1 MKRRNLL
8 IGTAL
13 YSLSS
18 GLVNAQEEEE
28 KKIVKTHNFSKLVE
42 MARQKSLSPD
52 KKEELRLVAPFSD
65 LSYDRYRG
73 IRFKRNC
80 DPLKS
85 PNHKFSLDLLPPG
98 RFYKDRVEICL
109 VETDG
114 KVIDLPFE
122 PANFDYDPKLFI
134 RDNLNLDSE
143 DLKKLSYSGFR
154 LRFPINNQEIDD
166 EFCVFQGASYFRAVS
181 KGTLY
186 GLSARGFAI
195 DTGEP
200 RGEEFPRFS
209 KFFIYKPQVGQSYIA
224 LDALLDSPSVCGAFH
239 FEIFPAEQTVFAVKS
254 VLFPRKDIK
263 NFGIAPL
270 TSMYYFSPT
279 RRNAIDDY
287 RNAVHDSDGLS
298 MFSGSGAR
306 LWRPL
311 NNPEDLQYSAFMDN
325 NPRGFGLLQR
335 QREFNYY
342 QDNEAKYERRP
353 SAWVEPIG
361 KWGKGVV
368 SLIEIPTNS
377 EFNDNIISFWR
388 SDTPLK
394 AGERREFSY
403 NLYFNKDG
411 QSFANRRKVVATRI
425 GKSVNNPDKYTVS
438 IDFQFSNPVNN
449 LSELQFVSTA
459 TKGEISGAHLENLA
473 GNLVRAAFEYRP
485 IKNEI
490 AELQASISR
499 NGEAL
504 TETWLYRWKG
514 K

>member
-13 YSLSS
+13 SSLAN
-18 GLVNAQEEEE
+18 LAIAQGTEE
-28 KKIVKTHNFSKLVE
+28 KKIVKTHNFAKLIQIAEEKSK
-42 MARQKSLSPD
+42 SPD
-52 KKEELRLVAPFSD
+52 KKEELRLTSPFAD
-65 LSYDRYRG
+65 LTYDQYRG
-73 IRFKRNC
+73 IRFNRRH
-80 DPLKS
+80 DPLKN

-98 RFYKDRVEICL
+98 RYYKDRVDIAL
-109 VETDG
+109 VERDG
-114 KVIDLPFE
+114 RLTELAFQPK
-122 PANFDYDPKLFI
+122 NFDYDPNLFI
-134 RDNLNLDSE
+134 KDNLNLDSE

-154 LRFPINNQEIDD
+154 LRFPINNQDIEDEI
-166 EFCVFQGASYFRAVS
+166 CVFQGASYFRAVS

-186 GLSARGFAI
+186 GLSARGLAI

-200 RGEEFPRFS
+200 KGEEFPRFT
-209 KFFIYKPQVGQSYIA
+209 KFFIYKPDVGQSYIA
-224 LDALLDSPSVCGAFH
+224 LDALLESPSVCGAYH
-239 FEIFPAEQTVFAVKS
+239 FEIFPGEQTVFAVKS
-254 VLFPRKDIK
+254 VLFPRKEIK
-263 NFGIAPL
+263 SFGIAPL
-270 TSMYYFSPT
+270 TSMYHFSPT
-279 RRNAIDDY
+279 RRNNVDDY
-287 RNAVHDSDGLS
+287 RNAVHDSNGLA

-335 QREFNYY
+335 QRDFAYY

-361 KWGKGVV
+361 NWGKGLV
-368 SLIEIPTNS
+368 SLIEIPTNT
-377 EFNDNIISFWR
+377 EFNDNIIAFWR
-388 SDTPLK
+388 SDNSLK

-411 QSFANRRKVVATRI
+411 QSFSNRRKVIATRI

-438 IDFQFSNPVNN
+438 IDFAFDNPVN
-449 LSELQFVSTA
+449 LGELQFVSTA
-459 TKGEISGAHLENLA
+459 TKGEISGSHLEHLPN
-473 GNLVRAAFEYRP
+473 NVVRAAFEYRP
-485 IKNEI
+485 IKNEL